1 MPFSIQLRPSELRVH
16 GELESTELDN
26 KEMLML
32 LSLQAPAQT
41 REGQATRHS
50 VHERLPGTVPSL
62 KPPQGHGTDPNVHIG
77 LLKEAGTEMIVKYE
91 DKLRELICSVGGKY
105 LAYGQAEELL
115 ASLVNALKAG
125 KRTELNWNVWLEDA
139 NRSLDEAIRMM
150 EEAPTDTTRND
161 AGTSSTDHPRDRTRS
176 RDHAGGASRAPSKG
190 SSKGRSQNTAVESD
204 PASLDHQEV
213 RHDLLAL
220 GEDPNHPHV
229 LSQEYLNLIVSG
241 HKSRGS
247 KSFKA
252 WLQKD
257 GGGPPVRVSY
267 RTHPGNSWEKY
278 PNNMRYYTKYTCVR
292 WSEGG
297 RWSCTERGKD
307 LQFYEC
313 YQTKPQALLIFLVAP
328 HRGSAYYVGG
338 LLPDLQKA
346 NILTMTSGQAKAEH
360 SVCLPSPPS
369 TTTFTS
375 MWWEVA
381 SSSPDLWKRLELLC
395 PDDTLA

>member
-1 MPFSIQLRPSELRVH
+1 MLSKHRPKQ
-16 GELESTELDN
+16 LESRPLRRHDLAHILHDVDDGDDLKKLTFLFLHRVYSVFCPDKTAKTTEL
-26 KEMLML
+26 
-32 LSLQAPAQT
+32 
-41 REGQATRHS
+41 
-50 VHERLPGTVPSL
+50 
-62 KPPQGHGTDPNVHIG
+62 
-77 LLKEAGTEMIVKYE
+77 IVKYE

-125 KRTELNWNVWLEDA
+125 KRTELNWNVRLEDA

-241 HKSRGS
+241 HKSKGS
-247 KSFKA
+247 KS
-252 WLQKD
+252 LQKD
-257 GGGPPVRVSY
+257 DGGPPVRVSY
-267 RTHPGNSWEKY
+267 RAYPGNSWEKY

-292 WSEGG
+292 WNEGG

-307 LQFYEC
+307 LQLYEY
-313 YQTKPQALLIFLVAP
+313 YQTKPQAMLIFLVAP
-328 HRGSAYYVGG
+328 HRGSAYYAGG
-338 LLPDLQKA
+338 
-346 NILTMTSGQAKAEH
+346 TRHVCQAH
-360 SVCLPSPPS
+360 HQQR
-369 TTTFTS
+369 
-375 MWWEVA
+375 A
-381 SSSPDLWKRLELLC
+381 SHLC
-395 PDDTLA
+395 GGK